1 MKSESLTEKIP
12 NLLPSLR
19 IDGEEKATVYTGYL
33 SGTYLDDMVNAE
45 RTGFALPEHFD
56 LEFADDLSWHD
67 ILEASITS
75 AAKFLTP
82 YTQPIKQTKE
92 EQIRDYVRNK
102 APQYRSVVKHRP
114 EWLDEIQP
122 NLSEEKLDVELYKI
136 DKRYDTE
143 LKLESSKFLASVNA
157 VELKDTEDYS
167 EDIREARDCLEP
179 ERGTEKPFAEY
190 VTHRKT
196 ILAFLDKRLEVR
208 DDGRYPLE
216 NSIHKLIFP
225 LKKTSDDVRAEQMNL
240 WIIDEKLA
248 YHFYLASDTPLKRH
262 APLQSD
268 SKSRP
273 DLLIFDR
280 PIAFGESTPP
290 FNAIVIIEF
299 KRPVRND
306 YDDSDNPVAQI
317 YKYVNEIKDDKV
329 YDRHGRPLNVSP
341 QTPFYSYIIC
351 DLTKNLRTQAMNAGL
366 TLTPDSLGFFG
377 YSSNYGTYIEII
389 SFDKL
394 VGDAKK
400 RNAVLFEKLG
410 LGR

>member
-1 MKSESLTEKIP
+1 MPYKRTVKSESLTEKIP

-19 IDGEEKATVYTGYL
+19 LDGEEKATVYTGYL

-45 RTGFALPEHFD
+45 RTGFTLPEHFD

-82 YTQPIKQTKE
+82 YTDPIKQTKE
-92 EQIRDYVRNK
+92 DQIKDYVRNT

-122 NLSEEKLDVELYKI
+122 NLPEEKLDVELYKI

-143 LKLESSKFLASVNA
+143 LKQESSKFLSVNA

-167 EDIREARDCLEP
+167 KTFEKLVTVWS
-179 ERGTEKPFAEY
+179 ERGTEKLAEY

-216 NSIHKLIFP
+216 NSVHKLIFP
-225 LKKTSDDVRAEQMNL
+225 LKKTLDDVRAEQMNL

-262 APLQSD
+262 APLQSEQEQARPPHLRQAD
-268 SKSRP
+268 RLQRVHASVQRHRHHRVQASRP
-273 DLLIFDR
+273 ER
-280 PIAFGESTPP
+280 
-290 FNAIVIIEF
+290 
-299 KRPVRND
+299 
-306 YDDSDNPVAQI
+306 
-317 YKYVNEIKDDKV
+317 
-329 YDRHGRPLNVSP
+329 
-341 QTPFYSYIIC
+341 
-351 DLTKNLRTQAMNAGL
+351 LRRQ
-366 TLTPDSLGFFG
+366 
-377 YSSNYGTYIEII
+377 
-389 SFDKL
+389 
-394 VGDAKK
+394 
-400 RNAVLFEKLG
+400 R
-410 LGR
+410 